1 MQGAEP
7 RPEPD
12 QIQAFASE
20 QKTLQWNS
28 DDQLQAP
35 HDLPVGERPLCPSGG
50 RWAGQSQRVGD
61 WAISP
66 AKHSQSFFPG
76 PSSPPCQPLG
86 WSLGFTCGVTR
97 S

>member
-35 HDLPVGERPLCPSGG
+35 HDLPVGERPLCPSGAGGQG
-50 RWAGQSQRVGD
+50 RVRGWVTGPFPRLSTANHSFLVLPLLP
-61 WAISP
+61 ASP
-66 AKHSQSFFPG
+66 
-76 PSSPPCQPLG
+76 
-86 WSLGFTCGVTR
+86 
-97 S
+97 